1 MNNTLELDFIN
12 TYVVKEKKERLI
24 YEFSNPKKR
33 ENALLRFSHNIESIV
48 NDKFIKCRCNI
59 DNINQFLDLFGDVY
73 VVSLYK
79 IGGEICSYKQ
89 AVAHLSEQYMPVII
103 IADNHVIIKSECDN
117 SKDSIFILTQS
128 TNR

>member
-1 MNNTLELDFIN
+1 MNNTLELNFIN

-24 YEFSNPKKR
+24 YEFSNSKKR

-59 DNINQFLDLFGDVY
+59 DNIDKFLTLFGNVY
-73 VVSLYK
+73 IISLLK
-79 IGGEICSYKQ
+79 IGGEICPYKQ
-89 AVAHLSEQYMPVII
+89 AIAHLSEEYMPIII
-103 IADNHVIIKSECDN
+103 IADSHIIIKSECDN
-117 SKDSIFILTQS
+117 AKDNIFILTKS

>member
-33 ENALLRFSHNIESIV
+33 EHALLRFSHNIESIV

-103 IADNHVIIKSECDN
+103 IADNHVIIKSECD
-117 SKDSIFILTQS
+117 STKDNIFILFQTTTQ
-128 TNR
+128 